1 MSNIGLK
8 IISKVLLLEA
18 KIPTG
23 RPINIQKITA
33 VKIMASVV
41 IVSDHKSTRSIK
53 SIVAKVKSANLI
65 PFVLKEKKQNK
76 KTIKGNGTKF
86 KKLSKLFNT
95 LSIGKDIFLNNGLCS
110 KSQSLIFFSIHS
122 PTGK

>member
-65 PFVLKEKKQNK
+65 PFVLKEKNKIKKQLKEMVQNLK
-76 KTIKGNGTKF
+76 
-86 KKLSKLFNT
+86 SY
-95 LSIGKDIFLNNGLCS
+95 LNC
-110 KSQSLIFFSIHS
+110 LIHYL
-122 PTGK
+122 